1 MRTDPSDTG
10 GLFITRRPGTR
21 PIRYRTPPRV
31 GDARQRRRDAFV
43 AAGLVAL
50 MAIVNLTFWGPLP
63 LACLWVGGHVQYL
76 TGSIFGGLAIAF
88 GTMIGGLMLG
98 LMVLKRL
105 DYAWILVRRA
115 AGHDQREGIIGRI
128 FMICCMVGVPIFAF
142 WFTFL
147 SGANMS
153 GLSVNNFLGN

>member
-10 GLFITRRPGTR
+10 GLFVTRRPGTR
-21 PIRYRTPPRV
+21 PIQYREPPPV
-31 GDARQRRRDAFV
+31 GDPGQRRRDGIV
-43 AAGLVAL
+43 AAGLVVL
-50 MAIVNLTFWGPLP
+50 MVLVNLTFWGPLP

-76 TGSIFGGLAIAF
+76 TDSIFGGLAIAF
-88 GTMIGGLMLG
+88 GTMIAGLLFGLMI
-98 LMVLKRL
+98 LKRL

-128 FMICCMVGVPIFAF
+128 FMICCMIAVPIFGF